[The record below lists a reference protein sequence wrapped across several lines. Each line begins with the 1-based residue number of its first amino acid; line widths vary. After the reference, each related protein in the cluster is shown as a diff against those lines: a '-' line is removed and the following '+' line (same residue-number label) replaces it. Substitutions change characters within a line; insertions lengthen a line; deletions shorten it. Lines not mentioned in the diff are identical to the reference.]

1 MDNNSPFRIEPTE
14 KQAAFITHTQRYGC
28 MSGGYGS
35 GKTFAGCMRS
45 LILSQYPKNVGLV
58 GRLTYRELADT
69 TRKTFFEICP
79 PEYYD
84 DKRGGRWSPT
94 ENNLKLVNGSEILF
108 RHLDTVSEAELKSL
122 NIGWFFIDQAEE
134 VSLPVVR
141 VLMSRLR
148 LNTVPN
154 RYGFFSCNPEPGSWI
169 DDMFKAPYD
178 KGELDKR
185 DFFYLDSTTYDNPYN
200 PPEYVED
207 LKRRYPPEMV
217 KRYVEGSWEVLEN
230 IIYSEFDSKVHVV
243 NPFQIPKEWEHIVS
257 VDHGMVNPTG
267 VIFAAIDYDYNV
279 YCVAP
284 QTKLLT
290 DDLVWTKAGDIKVGD
305 ALAGFNENIPT
316 TKKRRWEKS
325 IVESIRKIK
334 KPSYRLTLSDGT
346 SVVCSEDHQ
355 WLTETL
361 GTRRQWRTTKELKL
375 GWKLLKVSEVWDFDE
390 TYGGGYLAAA
400 LDGEGSL
407 VRNQRGTITLSFVQ
421 NENFML
427 AKVKQELDKRGI
439 RYGIYKR
446 KGCDALCITITR
458 KKDVMKILGSVRPE
472 RLLPKFNTGL
482 LGGFSS
488 FAQPE
493 IIKKEFLGMTEVMAI
508 QTSTKTFIAEG
519 LASHN
524 CYDEHYA
531 PGIVSE
537 HAKAI
542 KQKVGDQEISL
553 WLIDPSTNAKTRE
566 KEGKPFSIIEEYED
580 NGLYFIPANNQKLAG
595 INRVK
600 EFLKIN
606 PDRRN
611 PITREKGSPRLFI
624 FKNCVNT
631 IWEMKQYKW
640 RKLRSLQTRNA
651 PEEPIDYAD
660 HLMDALYYL
669 ILSRFPPPSRTIDG
683 KALILPA
690 DRVNSNL
697 MSVDN
702 SQTNVPDEVL
712 GNFSDDSNSV
722 DN

>member
-1 MDNNSPFRIEPTE
+1 MDENKNSPFKIEPTD
-14 KQAAFITHTQRYGC
+14 KQSSFITHTQRYGC

-35 GKTFAGCMRS
+35 GKTWAGCMRS
-45 LILSQYPKNVGLV
+45 LILSQYPKNVGLI

-94 ENNLKLVNGSEILF
+94 ENNLRLVNGSEILF

-169 DDMFKAPYD
+169 DDMFKIPYD
-178 KGELDKR
+178 KEELDKK

-230 IIYSEFDSKVHVV
+230 IIYSEFDSKVHIV

-257 VDHGMVNPTG
+257 LDHGMVNPTG
-267 VIFAAIDYDYNV
+267 AVFAAIDYDYNV
-279 YCVAP
+279 Y
-284 QTKLLT
+284 
-290 DDLVWTKAGDIKVGD
+290 I
-305 ALAGFNENIPT
+305 
-316 TKKRRWEKS
+316 
-325 IVESIRKIK
+325 
-334 KPSYRLTLSDGT
+334 
-346 SVVCSEDHQ
+346 
-355 WLTETL
+355 
-361 GTRRQWRTTKELKL
+361 
-375 GWKLLKVSEVWDFDE
+375 
-390 TYGGGYLAAA
+390 
-400 LDGEGSL
+400 
-407 VRNQRGTITLSFVQ
+407 
-421 NENFML
+421 
-427 AKVKQELDKRGI
+427 
-439 RYGIYKR
+439 
-446 KGCDALCITITR
+446 
-458 KKDVMKILGSVRPE
+458 
-472 RLLPKFNTGL
+472 
-482 LGGFSS
+482 
-488 FAQPE
+488 
-493 IIKKEFLGMTEVMAI
+493 
-508 QTSTKTFIAEG
+508 
-519 LASHN
+519 
-524 CYDEHYA
+524 YDEYYS
-531 PGIVSE
+531 PGIVSA
-537 HAKAI
+537 HSKAI
-542 KQKVGDQEISL
+542 KEKVGDQEVSL

-600 EFLKIN
+600 EFLKVN

-640 RKLRSLQTRNA
+640 RKLRSLTTRNA

-683 KALILPA
+683 KSLILPA
-690 DRVNSNL
+690 DRANSNL
-697 MSVDN
+697 MAVDN
-702 SQTNVPDEVL
+702 SKISTPDEVL
-712 GNFSDDSNSV
+712 GSYSEESSELTDLSV